1 MYFGVDCV
9 MNWFLIGINLL
20 RCLKWNLFFY
30 VWWNDVDNDNEIDF
44 IFISEI
50 IMNMIVLLIMRMI
63 VMMMLKVVLV
73 IMIII
78 KNDIDKKKEI
88 NDSVL

>member
-1 MYFGVDCV
+1 MT
-9 MNWFLIGINLL
+9 
-20 RCLKWNLFFY
+20 
-30 VWWNDVDNDNEIDF
+30 
-44 IFISEI
+44 
-50 IMNMIVLLIMRMI
+50 
-63 VMMMLKVVLV
+63 MMLKVVLM

>member
-1 MYFGVDCV
+1 
-9 MNWFLIGINLL
+9 MNIA
-20 RCLKWNLFFY
+20 
-30 VWWNDVDNDNEIDF
+30 
-44 IFISEI
+44 
-50 IMNMIVLLIMRMI
+50 VLLITRMI
-63 VMMMLKVVLV
+63 VTMMLEVILM

>member
-1 MYFGVDCV
+1 
-9 MNWFLIGINLL
+9 
-20 RCLKWNLFFY
+20 
-30 VWWNDVDNDNEIDF
+30 
-44 IFISEI
+44 
-50 IMNMIVLLIMRMI
+50 MNMTVLLIKRMI
-63 VMMMLKVVLV
+63 VTMMLEVILM

>member
-1 MYFGVDCV
+1 
-9 MNWFLIGINLL
+9 MNIT
-20 RCLKWNLFFY
+20 
-30 VWWNDVDNDNEIDF
+30 
-44 IFISEI
+44 
-50 IMNMIVLLIMRMI
+50 VLLITRMI
-63 VMMMLKVVLV
+63 VTMMLKVVLM